1 VIFVAVASSFYGA
14 IVEKVPGTDVDAAS
28 FRRDVAPLNE
38 PAADVAPQIRS
49 ASREASTDAFHLAM
63 IVSSTLLFA
72 GAAINA
78 IGIRDPSRDELAS
91 AAEPAVAAG

>member
-1 VIFVAVASSFYGA
+1 V
-14 IVEKVPGTDVDAAS
+14 AS

-38 PAADVAPQIRS
+38 PAGDVAPEIRS

-78 IGIRDPSRDELAS
+78 FGIRDPSRDELAS
-91 AAEPAVAAG
+91 AAEPAVAVG